1 MNAYKLKWNG
11 TFGHFVSSS
20 RPVGFYLLAE
30 GAYIP
35 SDGGAEQ
42 TQSLLSMQKK
52 SEQIF
57 LKGRRGGG
65 SNAPK
70 CPKSQLSSNRAFPRI
85 ICCFL
90 VPEGFPTEQKAFAKW
105 HNKLMIA

>member
-11 TFGHFVSSS
+11 TFGHFVSWS

-65 SNAPK
+65 AAMPQNAQ
-70 CPKSQLSSNRAFPRI
+70 SHNSVQTELS
-85 ICCFL
+85 
-90 VPEGFPTEQKAFAKW
+90 PELFVAS
-105 HNKLMIA
+105 